1 MNFTAAAAVIATLM
15 IAALTLSL
23 STPPTVIGYTPRAKL
38 EALDYIAVVNA
49 LAHAESGGGFTGFLE
64 GEVNADI
71 TVLSLN
77 LSRCEKS
84 AVVVLNHGWANVTVK
99 AYLRLIVLEKRTE
112 FSGGQ
117 NLTVYRVRVES
128 DRPVE
133 LHFNVSATSLG
144 NGEFLVSYPFRVS
157 DNRGL
162 WVEP

>member
-1 MNFTAAAAVIATLM
+1 M
-15 IAALTLSL
+15 
-23 STPPTVIGYTPRAKL
+23 PR
-38 EALDYIAVVNA
+38 
-49 LAHAESGGGFTGFLE
+49 GE
-64 GEVNADI
+64 GASRASSKEGSEVNAGI

-77 LSRCEKS
+77 LSRSEKS
-84 AVVVLNHGWANVTVK
+84 AVVVLNHGWTNVTVE
-99 AYLRLIVLEKRTE
+99 AYLRLIVLEKSTE

-133 LHFNVSATSLG
+133 LHFNMSATSLG
-144 NGEFLVSYPFRVS
+144 NGVYLVSYPFRVS